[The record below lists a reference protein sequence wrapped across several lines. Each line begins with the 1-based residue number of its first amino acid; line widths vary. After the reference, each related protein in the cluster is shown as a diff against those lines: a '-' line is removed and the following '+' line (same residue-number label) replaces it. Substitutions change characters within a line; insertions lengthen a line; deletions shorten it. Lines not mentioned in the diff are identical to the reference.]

1 MAGAARTAGEGV
13 PRRLSVDRAPVRRSM
28 LRKEGRCAARRIG
41 YAFALRLAIGVS
53 QLPKPGASPLRPAT
67 ILLGRFHALTFRL
80 HNRRAGPWPLS
91 LRSTRRSATPRA
103 GKEASRPIRFRW
115 S

>member
-41 YAFALRLAIGVS
+41 YAFALRLAIGVY

-67 ILLGRFHALTFRL
+67 ILLGRFHAITLRL
-80 HNRRAGPWPLS
+80 RNRRVGHWPLS
-91 LRSTRRSATPRA
+91 IRSARRRPWARSTARPRPPQL
-103 GKEASRPIRFRW
+103 GT
-115 S
+115 